1 MLIFKSINK
10 PIITIS
16 EQKYFSCFVILD
28 LLIYLSLLYIL
39 LYTSVLYL
47 FTRMKKV
54 HKFCFEA
61 PFAIAFIYN
70 KNKKIKVFEDFA
82 FMVPY
87 DNVKSM
93 CFERWKNGQTMSIF
107 PISNP
112 LMNRVL
118 FVSISFAIN
127 RKHIKK
133 KRIKVSYIDFNSE
146 Q

>member
-1 MLIFKSINK
+1 
-10 PIITIS
+10 
-16 EQKYFSCFVILD
+16 
-28 LLIYLSLLYIL
+28 
-39 LYTSVLYL
+39 
-47 FTRMKKV
+47 MKKV
-54 HKFCFEA
+54 HKFCFET

-70 KNKKIKVFEDFA
+70 KKKKIKVFEDFA
-82 FMVPY
+82 FMVLY

-93 CFERWKNGQTMSIF
+93 CFERRKNGQTMSIF

-133 KRIKVSYIDFNSE
+133 TRIKVSYIDFNSE